1 VLTRRTLL
9 GLLAAGSA
17 GGALDVAAGSPVT
30 TPTADVVL
38 TATART
44 ATATVNAWLARTDLG
59 TGYRRLRGTVVL
71 TAPLVVPAGVHLDA
85 TGADVTGPRR
95 DNLLRNAAAIPLAR
109 TNGSIRAGSSTL
121 VTAHPVFAEANVG
134 QRVQVIGVGPR
145 AGRRR
150 APGSLYARI
159 TEVTSPRRV
168 TLDRPAD
175 STGHEATV
183 YLHPPIDVGITIRGG
198 TWTNRNKNRIAQ
210 TTQSHGIVIRR
221 VTDLTLS
228 GMTVRSVGGPQIG
241 GQYAVSLGDVTGVT
255 VTDMRFVDTASDGL
269 HITGPARDVVLR
281 RLSGRRT
288 GDDLVA
294 FTAVDGQT
302 RDGSRLGDCE
312 GDITDVVVEDLHS
325 DECHSLLKL
334 TSGIGAGGRQRHVRG
349 FSATGVHGA
358 VTGAS
363 PVNVLDYCGPT
374 SFSGT
379 IGFVTATHVGS
390 PSVNVQASR
399 LGRVTVSD
407 VIWPAWARA
416 PKDGVV
422 SFRGASAESIT
433 VRGVTSRSVA
443 GRSDQPGCAVRL
455 AVRSVREVHVEG
467 TRCPV
472 LAPHFDTVQLG
483 AARMR
488 IQLLTVADDRSAART
503 GDVLSLREGAAR
515 YRIGTA
521 RFTAITRTGGSV
533 WAADEDG
540 DPDAPAT
547 SITVDGLEGGRAV
560 ALLRSPARITLRDVR
575 QRAGSDAAVR
585 LESPTASPVR
595 VLVEDTRRR
604 APLVSRSARQRV
616 SAVSSTV
623 ATDVRELTPFPGD
636 VVRNTSTRPA
646 PGLLEYR
653 TDGGWTP
660 AAD

>member
-1 VLTRRTLL
+1 MLTRRTLL

-17 GGALDVAAGSPVT
+17 GGALDVAAGGPVAD
-30 TPTADVVL
+30 TADVAL
-38 TATART
+38 TATPRT
-44 ATATVNAWLARTDLG
+44 ATSRINAWLARDDLG

-71 TAPLVVPAGVHLDA
+71 TTPLIVPAGVHLDA

-95 DNLLRNAAAIPLAR
+95 DNLLRNAAAVPLAR
-109 TNGSIRAGSSTL
+109 TSGSIRARSTTL
-121 VTAHPVFAEANVG
+121 TTTHPVFAQATVG
-134 QRVQVIGVGPR
+134 QRVQVVGVGPR
-145 AGRRR
+145 AGHRR

-168 TLDRPAD
+168 SLDLPAD
-175 STGHEATV
+175 STDHEATV
-183 YLHPPIDVGITIRGG
+183 YLHAPVDVGITIRGG

-210 TTQSHGIVIRR
+210 TTQSHGVLIRR
-221 VTDLTLS
+221 AADLTLT

-241 GQYAVSLGDVTGVT
+241 GQYGVALGDVTRVT
-255 VTDMRFVDTASDGL
+255 VTDLRFVDTASDGL
-269 HITGPARDVVLR
+269 HVTGPAQDVVVR

-288 GDDLVA
+288 GDDLLA
-294 FTAVDGQT
+294 FTTVDGQT

-334 TSGIGAGGRQRHVRG
+334 TSGIGAGGRQRHLER

-363 PVNVLDYCGPT
+363 PVNVLDYAGPT
-374 SFSGT
+374 WFSGT
-379 IGFVTATHVGS
+379 ISDVTATHVGS

-407 VIWPAWARA
+407 VAWPASARA

-422 SFRGASAESIT
+422 SFTGASAESIT
-433 VRGVTSRSVA
+433 VRGVTSHSVA

-483 AARMR
+483 APRMR
-488 IQLLTVADDRSAART
+488 IQLLTIADDRSAART
-503 GDVLSLREGAAR
+503 GDVLSLREGSGR

-521 RFTAITRTGGSV
+521 RFTDLRRTGGSV

-540 DPDAPAT
+540 ESDAPAT
-547 SITVDGLEGGRAV
+547 SITVEGLQGGRAL
-560 ALLRSPARITLRDVR
+560 AILRSPARITLRGVR

-585 LESPTASPVR
+585 LVSAAASPVR
-595 VLVEDTRRR
+595 VLVDDAQRR
-604 APLVSRSARQRV
+604 APLVSRTGRQEV
-616 SAVSSTV
+616 SVVST
-623 ATDVRELTPFPGD
+623 AIGTDVRELTPFPGD
-636 VVRNTSTRPA
+636 VVRNTGRQPA
-646 PGLLEYR
+646 PGVLEYR
-653 TDGGWTP
+653 TGSGWV
-660 AAD
+660 AADG